1 MGLITC
7 RHQGE
12 HDSRDND
19 DPNGDQHERRIV
31 AKHSRHWLP
40 PVGLELTLI
49 LLVVWCLVVIYK
61 DSRPL

>member
-12 HDSRDND
+12 HDSRDNE

-49 LLVVWCLVVIYK
+49 LLVVGV
-61 DSRPL
+61 